1 MSNLVMH
8 QKQLIRA
15 SYGGENILFDLL
27 YIIFVV
33 YYIKIAAFLYSY
45 LTRIDIFLNRAER
58 WSIL

>member
-1 MSNLVMH
+1 MH